1 MQRSGLIIVILGL
14 FIVSGLIVSIFENQI
29 TLEGI
34 NQENGKVSITEKLTI
49 PVDLDMG
56 KTPVG
61 VFAVQIM
68 DVRKNTFS
76 VKVLDP
82 SDIEIISQQIDEDTT
97 EDEFDVL
104 ETGTYKLLIESS
116 SDDEI
121 YVAGAIGPLPDPDK
135 KIIMS
140 IISTSLIV
148 IGMIGL
154 GVIGMYGIKNRKRSV

>member
-1 MQRSGLIIVILGL
+1 MHRPGLIIVILGL
-14 FIVSGLIVSIFENQI
+14 FIVSGLVVSIFENQI

-49 PVDLDMG
+49 PVDLDME

-68 DVRKNTFS
+68 DVRKNTFY

-82 SDIEIISQQIDEDTT
+82 SDIEIISQQIDNDTT
-97 EDEFDVL
+97 EDEFDVK

-121 YVAGAIGPLPDPDK
+121 YVAGAIGALPDPDK
-135 KIIMS
+135 KFVMS
-140 IISTSLIV
+140 IISTSLIM

>member
-82 SDIEIISQQIDEDTT
+82 SDIEIISQQIDKDTT

>member
-1 MQRSGLIIVILGL
+1 VQRSGLIIVILGL

>member
-49 PVDLDMG
+49 PVDLDVG

>member
-1 MQRSGLIIVILGL
+1 MQKFGLIIVVLGL
-14 FIVSGLIVSIFENQI
+14 FIVSGLVVSIFENQI

-49 PVDLDMG
+49 PVDLDME

-68 DVRKNTFS
+68 DVRKNTFY

-82 SDIEIISQQIDEDTT
+82 SDIEIISQQIDNDTT
-97 EDEFDVL
+97 EDEFDVK

-121 YVAGAIGPLPDPDK
+121 YVAGAIGALPDPDK
-135 KIIMS
+135 KFVMS
-140 IISTSLIV
+140 IISTSLIM